1 MLHDHNQHGWLE
13 PLARML
19 LYLGSFA
26 LVGAGLYGRWIGQA
40 STRLWGL
47 LVLGALLVLV
57 SSGLLVWHVVNNL
70 GLPQGF
76 WPMVGAYL
84 SQTQQGNLL
93 ILRILMVLVLL
104 LLGLR
109 GFWPVHLLAVAGL
122 GLSVSLTS
130 HAAAKGGVWLY
141 TDLAHLGIT
150 AVWGGLVLACAWN
163 WPKETQP
170 LQALE
175 RLSRAGI
182 IAVVGFALSG
192 IALSYGSLGWPPVVA
207 SDYGQRWL
215 LKLVLVALVLGIAAA
230 NRWVWLP
237 QMRRGQSQG
246 LGWGLGL
253 EGLALAGVLAASGW
267 LATTPTPVVGVSMAS
282 PPLSINEPLGEQRLV
297 GNLSPSTGTLHLLLQ
312 VQDLQLQPL
321 NPQPPLLFSAIQG
334 DRLIEQTLSA
344 SGTQHHH
351 SITLSSGEWQIR
363 LKLTNRT
370 LEYPLY
376 IP

>member
-1 MLHDHNQHGWLE
+1 
-13 PLARML
+13 ML

-130 HAAAKGGVWLY
+130 HAAAKGGV
-141 TDLAHLGIT
+141 
-150 AVWGGLVLACAWN
+150 
-163 WPKETQP
+163 
-170 LQALE
+170 
-175 RLSRAGI
+175 
-182 IAVVGFALSG
+182 
-192 IALSYGSLGWPPVVA
+192 
-207 SDYGQRWL
+207 
-215 LKLVLVALVLGIAAA
+215 
-230 NRWVWLP
+230 
-237 QMRRGQSQG
+237 
-246 LGWGLGL
+246 
-253 EGLALAGVLAASGW
+253 
-267 LATTPTPVVGVSMAS
+267 
-282 PPLSINEPLGEQRLV
+282 
-297 GNLSPSTGTLHLLLQ
+297 
-312 VQDLQLQPL
+312 
-321 NPQPPLLFSAIQG
+321 
-334 DRLIEQTLSA
+334 
-344 SGTQHHH
+344 
-351 SITLSSGEWQIR
+351 
-363 LKLTNRT
+363 
-370 LEYPLY
+370 
-376 IP
+376 